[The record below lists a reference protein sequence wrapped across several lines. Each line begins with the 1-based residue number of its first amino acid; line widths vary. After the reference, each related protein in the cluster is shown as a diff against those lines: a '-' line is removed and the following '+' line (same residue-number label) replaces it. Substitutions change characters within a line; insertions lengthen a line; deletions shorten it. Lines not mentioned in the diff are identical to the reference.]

1 MIVTIHGKIIQKGDD
16 HLVVELN
23 GMGFKVFVPAA
34 TSQASEEGESIFLF
48 THFIVREDHMAL
60 YGFESIEQR
69 NYFILFLSVN
79 GIGPRTALA
88 VLSTLNLDTIKSG
101 LAGEKVDVFS
111 RVPGIGKKTAAKII
125 LQLQG
130 KMPASLVTSQA
141 GGADVESRVF
151 EALVGLGYSVVE
163 AQSAL
168 QSIPKDA
175 ADEEETKLK
184 LALQYFGGGK

>member
-1 MIVTIHGKIIQKGDD
+1 MIVTIHGKVIQKGDD

-23 GMGFKVFVPAA
+23 GMGFKVFAPAS
-34 TSQASEEGESIFLF
+34 TCQSTNEGETIFLF

-60 YGFESIEQR
+60 YGFENEEQR

-88 VLSTLNLDTIKSG
+88 VLSTLNLDAIKSG
-101 LAGEKVDVFS
+101 LVGEKVDVFS
-111 RVPGIGKKTAAKII
+111 RVPGIGNKTAAKII

-130 KMPASLVTSQA
+130 KIPSSTAVSLA
-141 GGADVESRVF
+141 GGADVESRIF

-163 AQSAL
+163 AQAAL

-175 ADEEETKLK
+175 PNEEEIKLK
-184 LALQYFGGGK
+184 LALRYFAGGK